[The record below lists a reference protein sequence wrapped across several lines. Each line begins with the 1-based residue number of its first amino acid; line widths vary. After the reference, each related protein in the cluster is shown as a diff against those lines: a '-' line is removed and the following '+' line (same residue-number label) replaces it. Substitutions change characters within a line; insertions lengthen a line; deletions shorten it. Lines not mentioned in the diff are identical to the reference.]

1 MLWLRLRCPSV
12 AAPSDWRGHDVVDY
26 LKRRT
31 LSLKAVID
39 NGSRTGRHLNTRSV
53 PGPRAD

>member
-1 MLWLRLRCPSV
+1 
-12 AAPSDWRGHDVVDY
+12 VDY